1 MVVCTLDLRCEWE
14 RYSSIKAN
22 SQGYLICLIY
32 FEVSESVLHH
42 GCNFIA
48 SYLYRTSLANS
59 NMMCAESI
67 PPVIKCFATQIQR
80 LVICLVSV
88 LCLHVFT
95 HGKPY
100 GNCNSCGNPWQSM
113 AIHSKKDRAEALQF
127 ANATETEPGIIVWSS
142 TWIDRSTD
150 RIIWTKER
158 WMLRRKI

>member
-1 MVVCTLDLRCEWE
+1 MVMVVCTLDLRCEWE

-100 GNCNSCGNPWQSM
+100 GNCNSCGNPWQSTAKRIGPRRCNSPM
-113 AIHSKKDRAEALQF
+113 PLRPSPASSYGRAPEL
-127 ANATETEPGIIVWSS
+127 TEVLTE
-142 TWIDRSTD
+142 
-150 RIIWTKER
+150 
-158 WMLRRKI
+158 